1 MCKTHIQNGFEQAV
15 EEEHYMKKPPTGDP
29 AHDVLKYD
37 RQPLDVIFRPETVA
51 LIGATD
57 KAGSV
62 GRTVMRNLIGN
73 PFGGTVFPVNP
84 NRSNVLGIKAYPSV
98 LEVPEQVDLAV
109 IVSPAPTVPGIIR
122 ECAEA
127 GVEGAIIISA
137 GFKEA
142 GEEGAELERQV
153 LEEARRGRM
162 RLIGPNCLGVMSPVS
177 GLNATFAGTMALP
190 GNVAFLSQSGALCTA
205 ILDWSMKENVGFSH
219 FASVGSMLD
228 VGWGDLIYYLGNDRH
243 TKSIIIYM
251 ESIGDASSFL
261 SAAREVALTKPVIV
275 IKAGRTEAAGKAA
288 ASHTGSLAGSDE
300 VLDAAF
306 RRSGVV
312 RVDNISDLFHMAEV
326 LAKQPRPKGPK
337 LTIVTNAGGPG
348 VLATDAL
355 VAGGGELARLSPET
369 IESLDT
375 FLPPHWS
382 HGNPIDVLGD
392 AGPERYDKTMEV
404 AAKDQGSDGL
414 LVILTPQDMTD
425 PTATAEQLGR
435 HARTRGKPVLASWMG
450 GPAVATGDDILSQAG
465 IPTFDYP
472 DTAARVFDHM
482 WRYSYNLRAL
492 YETPEFVEVDGTD
505 RIRAEEVIAA
515 ARDEGRTLLTES
527 EAKELLAAYGIP
539 TVETRVARDAE
550 EAVRQAEE
558 IGYPVVL
565 KLYSET
571 VTHKTDVGGVRLDLP
586 DAEAVQEAYEGIEAS
601 VAEKVG
607 PEHFGGVTVQ
617 PMIST
622 QGYELIV
629 GSSIDSQFGPVLLFG
644 SGGQL
649 VEVYKDSALALPPL
663 TTTLARRMMER
674 TRIVEALKG
683 VRGRTPVDLGSLEK
697 LLVRFSR
704 LVVEQPFVREL
715 DINPLLASPER
726 VIALDA
732 RVVLHDPDIE
742 EEDLPRTAI
751 RPYPNQY
758 VSHAEMN
765 DGTPITVRPIR
776 PEDEPLMVQFHE
788 ALSERSVYMRY
799 FHAMNLT
806 RRTAHERL
814 TRICFIDYDR
824 EMALVAER
832 ENPETGE
839 PEILGAARLSKNHAA
854 PGEAEFAILVNDRFQ
869 HQGLGTILLE
879 KLLEVGREEGIHRM
893 TAEILF
899 ENRAMQRLSKK
910 FGFRLRRDSEEGV
923 VKADLDLYQM
933 AS

>member
-1 MCKTHIQNGFEQAV
+1 
-15 EEEHYMKKPPTGDP
+15 MKKPPTGDP
-29 AHDVLKYD
+29 AHDVLGYV
-37 RQPLDVIFRPETVA
+37 REPLDAIFRPETVA
-51 LIGATD
+51 VIGATD

-98 LEVPEQVDLAV
+98 SEVPEPVDLAV
-109 IVSPAPTVPGIIR
+109 IVSPAPTVPGIMR

-127 GVEGAIIISA
+127 GVRGAIVISA

-142 GEEGAELERQV
+142 GEEGVELERQV
-153 LEEARRGRM
+153 LEEARRGRI

-177 GLNATFAGTMALP
+177 GLNATFAGDMALP

-205 ILDWSMKENVGFSH
+205 ILDWSKRENVGFSH
-219 FASVGSMLD
+219 FVSVGSMLD
-228 VGWGDLIYYLGNDRH
+228 VDWGDLIYYLGDDRN
-243 TKSIIIYM
+243 TRSIIIYM
-251 ESIGDASSFL
+251 ESIGDARSFL

-306 RRSGVV
+306 RRSGVL
-312 RVDNISDLFHMAEV
+312 RVDDISDLFHMAEV
-326 LAKQPRPKGPK
+326 LAKQPRPRGPK
-337 LTIVTNAGGPG
+337 LSIVTNAGGPG
-348 VLATDAL
+348 VLATDSL
-355 VAGGGELARLSPET
+355 VAGGGELAELSPET
-369 IESLDT
+369 LRSLDT

-382 HGNPIDVLGD
+382 HGNPVDVLGD
-392 AGPERYDKTMEV
+392 AGPERYDRALEV
-404 AAKDQGSDGL
+404 VAGDPGSDGL
-414 LVILTPQDMTD
+414 LVVLTPQDMTD
-425 PTATAEQLGR
+425 PTATAERLGR
-435 HARTRGKPVLASWMG
+435 HANTRGKPVLASWMG
-450 GPAVATGDDILSQAG
+450 GPAVAAGNDALSRAG

-482 WRYSYNLRAL
+482 WRYTYNLRGL
-492 YETPEFVEVDGTD
+492 YETPEFVEEADID
-505 RIRAEEVIAA
+505 REGAEEIIAA
-515 ARDEGRTLLTES
+515 ARDQDRTLLTES
-527 EAKELLAAYGIP
+527 EAKELLHAYGIP

-550 EAVRQAEE
+550 EAVRHAGE

-571 VTHKTDVGGVRLDLP
+571 ITHKTDVGGVRLDLP
-586 DAEAVQEAYEGIEAS
+586 DAEAVREAYRGIEAS
-601 VAEKVG
+601 VAEKAG
-607 PEHFGGVTVQ
+607 AGHFDGVTVQ
-617 PMIST
+617 PMISAE
-622 QGYELIV
+622 GYELII
-629 GSSIDSQFGPVLLFG
+629 GSSIDPQFGPVLLFG

-683 VRGRTPVDLGSLEK
+683 VRGRAPVDLGAVER

-704 LVVEQPFVREL
+704 LVVEQPWIREL

-726 VIALDA
+726 LVALDA
-732 RVVLHDPDIE
+732 RVVLHDPETE
-742 EEDLPRTAI
+742 EEELPRTAI
-751 RPYPNQY
+751 RPYPNRY
-758 VSHAEMN
+758 VSRAEMK
-765 DGTPITVRPIR
+765 DGTPVSVRPIR

-788 ALSERSVYMRY
+788 SLSERSVYMRY
-799 FHAMNLT
+799 FHAMKLN
-806 RRTAHERL
+806 RRIAHERL

-832 ENPETGE
+832 ANPETGE
-839 PEILGAARLSKNHAA
+839 PEILGVSRLSRNHVA
-854 PGEAEFAILVNDRFQ
+854 PDEAEFALLVNDRFQ
-869 HQGLGTILLE
+869 RQGLGTVLLE
-879 KLLEVGREEGIHRM
+879 RLLDVGREEGLHRI
-893 TAEILF
+893 TAEILP

-910 FGFRLRRDSEEGV
+910 FGFRLRRDLEEGV
-923 VKADLDLYQM
+923 VKADLDLM
-933 AS
+933 AGQLVG